1 MGWRPFGWDSHGVG
15 DTGGDNH
22 GVGDPIGGRPY
33 GADNRGV
40 GDAGSTGET
49 PSCCGAGRAEGHP
62 RLFLGRG
69 AGRNRQR
76 GRTGSRACC
85 APRASSPWRKT
96 PSTAPGTKV
105 GACERGG
112 GGFRHP
118 GLLLVGEQPPP
129 QHRAG
134 RLGAKIASVRS
145 SCPAVWLGF
154 AALSRSSRGAPA
166 LIGRTPLPPPSS
178 SPSSA
183 RGGRF
188 GALIPANVTFLC
200 PQLAWGR
207 SSR

>member
-1 MGWRPFGWDSHGVG
+1 MGKETLWGGDPVGGRPYGEGVPGWERPYGEGDPLGGITMGWEILW
-15 DTGGDNH
+15 
-22 GVGDPIGGRPY
+22 GGRPY
-33 GADNRGV
+33 GADNHGV

-69 AGRNRQR
+69 AGRSRQR
-76 GRTGSRACC
+76 GRTGSRARC

-154 AALSRSSRGAPA
+154 AALSRSSRGVPA
-166 LIGRTPLPPPSS
+166 LIGRTPLPPP
-178 SPSSA
+178 PRPPA
-183 RGGRF
+183 RLGVGVL
-188 GALIPANVTFLC
+188 GL
-200 PQLAWGR
+200 
-207 SSR
+207 